1 MRVLDVIYQELLS
14 LETIDPE
21 SVYYT
26 PSFENLEVEDEDF
39 FEDFVVFEEE
49 DEE

>member
-1 MRVLDVIYQELLS
+1 MSYVEMVYQELLS

-21 SVYYT
+21 CVYYVA
-26 PSFENLEVEDEDF
+26 SFENLEVEDEDF